1 MAIIFEKNFEDPNER
16 IVRQFTNC
24 CGASDKGTDYGV
36 VCRGCYEPIE
46 GYMADGADSQEEFEN
61 YIDND
66 SVLKRFRT
74 FMNETFFNYEE
85 WRFALEED
93 GRMTPEE
100 IDEYIDSFN
109 M

>member
-1 MAIIFEKNFEDPNER
+1 MAIIFEKNFEDPNEK

-46 GYMADGADSQEEFEN
+46 GYVTDGDDSPKEFEN
-61 YIDND
+61 YIHND

-74 FMNETFFNYEE
+74 FVNENFLNYEE
-85 WRFALEED
+85 WHEHIINKM
-93 GRMTPEE
+93 GV
-100 IDEYIDSFN
+100 
-109 M
+109 

>member
-46 GYMADGADSQEEFEN
+46 GYMADGDDSQEEFEN

-74 FMNETFFNYEE
+74 FMNETFYNYEE
-85 WRFALEED
+85 WHEHMINEMR
-93 GRMTPEE
+93 G
-100 IDEYIDSFN
+100 
-109 M
+109 